1 MPSGQP
7 HECKAR
13 EVKEMLSLQLTGIV
27 GVVFGIMVYVMV
39 VTQLVRRKVRIAE
52 EQATRSAGPAEQQ
65 VKAGR

>member
-1 MPSGQP
+1 
-7 HECKAR
+7 
-13 EVKEMLSLQLTGIV
+13 MLSLQLTGIV